1 MVIFKGNKR
10 LFDKVIPEDNGST
23 GAARKI
29 TIYGVTAYTD
39 IENVPIQISSSLL
52 GAAQATINVNNL
64 GAIPVKALDS
74 DGIMMNVEANWTV
87 PNQIYTVVYKSGVF
101 VLVTQNQTNSGDD
114 NFYIIETLNNLV
126 SLTSSSTQTDILH
139 AFNDDTSAFLN
150 SIIEGILLIAQDT
163 TNEIYI
169 NYILDFNNNVLE
181 DFILEFIHKGDYYKQ
196 TFTTDSNMNIVSVN
210 VIKSSVESPSVTVE
224 DTLTSDSHV
233 NPPSV
238 HAVNDA
244 IGQIDT
250 LLNQILGN

>member
-39 IENVPIQISSSLL
+39 IENVPIQINSSAI

-64 GAIPVKALDS
+64 GAITVKTLDN

-101 VLVTQNQTNSGDD
+101 ILVTQNQTGSGND

-139 AFNDDTSAFLN
+139 AFNNDISAFLN
-150 SIIEGILLIAQDT
+150 SIIEGTLLIAQDNY
-163 TNEIYI
+163 NEIYI
-169 NYILDFNNNVLE
+169 NYILNFNNNVLE
-181 DFILEFIHKGDYYKQ
+181 GFILEFIYKGYYYKQ
-196 TFTTDSNMNIVSVN
+196 TFTTDSNMNIVSVT
-210 VIKSSVESPSVTVE
+210 VIKSSVENPSVTVE
-224 DTLTSDSHV
+224 DDLTSDSHV

-238 HAVNDA
+238 YAVNQA

-250 LLNQILGN
+250 LLDQILGN

>member
-1 MVIFKGNKR
+1 MVIFKGDKR
-10 LFDKVIPEDNGST
+10 IFDKVIPEDNGST
-23 GAARKI
+23 GVARKI

-39 IENVPIQISSSLL
+39 IENVPIQINSSAI

-64 GAIPVKALDS
+64 GAITIKALDS

-101 VLVTQNQTNSGDD
+101 VLVTQNQTGSGNN
-114 NFYIIETLNNLV
+114 NFYIIETLSNLV
-126 SLTSSSTQTDILH
+126 SLTSSSTQTDITH

-150 SIIEGILLIAQDT
+150 SIIEGILLIAQDNY
-163 TNEIYI
+163 NEIYI
-169 NYILDFNNNVLE
+169 NYILNFNNNVLE
-181 DFILEFIHKGDYYKQ
+181 GFTLEFIHGGDYYKQ
-196 TFTTDSNMNIVSVN
+196 TFTVDSNMNITGVTV
-210 VIKSSVESPSVTVE
+210 VISSVESPSITVE